1 MKIEKKLI
9 FYIFL
14 IPIVGM
20 LIGTSGGAYL
30 LNYSTQIS
38 EKEGEKFLKQ
48 REIKLQKEKI
58 KLVVDSVINNILV
71 LNKLNVNVINTIKKL
86 YPPKKDKYIFIYKVH
101 DLNGGKNFATMLLNI
116 NRPDLEGKNISDD
129 YKDIKGF
136 KFRQKMLSL
145 IREKGEGFVTYHYKK
160 PHSNKIVLKISYF
173 KYYKPLNLIVASGI
187 YLDDIEQITNNY
199 KTYLKQINTEIT
211 KKLLLISFVILILVF
226 IFTMFISKQIKDEF
240 YKFRKTIAL
249 NEKKLRYK
257 LYIDELTNLKSRK
270 SLLEHIEKNKF
281 ETLILIDIDN
291 FRNINQLF
299 GSDFGDRYLIEFA
312 TLLKQTKKYLK
323 KSISLYRIGPDE
335 FVIASKYDCNKT
347 SEIVKELYQFLTSQK
362 IDIEEEKFDVD
373 ITIVYST
380 FPNPLKKAIL
390 TLQEAKDKNIPI
402 LTYNEITD
410 KNKEKEFF
418 EIKKILKTAIDE
430 DQITPYGQPIMDN
443 EKNIIKYEL
452 LMRIVTPTKVIP
464 PYFLDFAKRA
474 KLYTQISSIMI
485 DKCFEFI
492 KTTDILCSI
501 NIDMQDITNEYVVN
515 KLRKHTKTLNK
526 PVVFEILESES
537 FQNYEELKS
546 FIQEFKQYGVLFA
559 IDDFGSGY
567 SNYSEILEL
576 KPNYLKI
583 DGSLIKNITSSKE
596 NLILIDSILFLTNMI
611 GIKTTAEFVE
621 NEEIFKKLK
630 ALGINEFQGYYFD
643 KPKPLTELKGN
654 K

>member
-38 EKEGEKFLKQ
+38 EKKGEKFLKD
-48 REIKLQKEKI
+48 RELKLQKEKI
-58 KLVVDSVINNILV
+58 KLVVDSVINNIVV
-71 LNKLNVNVINTIKKL
+71 LEKLNIDIIKTIKIL

-101 DLNGGKNFATMLLNI
+101 NLKGGKNFATMLLNI
-116 NRPDLEGKNISDD
+116 NRPDLEGKDISDD
-129 YKDIKGF
+129 YQDIKGF
-136 KFRQKMLSL
+136 KFRKKMLDL
-145 IREKGEGFVTYHYKK
+145 IRKNNEGYVTYHYKK
-160 PHSNKIVLKISYF
+160 PNSNKIVLKISYF
-173 KYYKPLNLIVASGI
+173 KYYKPLNLIIASGI
-187 YLDDIEQITNNY
+187 YLDDIEQITKNY
-199 KTYLKQINTEIT
+199 KNYLTQFNIKII
-211 KKLLLISFVILILVF
+211 KKLLIISFVILLLVLLFTIF
-226 IFTMFISKQIKDEF
+226 IVTQIKNEF

-257 LYIDELTNLKSRK
+257 LYIDELTKLKSRK
-270 SLLEHIEKNKF
+270 SLIEHIEKDKF
-281 ETLILIDIDN
+281 KTLILIDIDN
-291 FRNINQLF
+291 FKNINQLF
-299 GSDFGDRYLIEFA
+299 GTDIGDRYLIEFA
-312 TLLKQTKKYLK
+312 NLLKQAKKHLK
-323 KSISLYRIGPDE
+323 KSISLFRIGADE
-335 FVIASKYDCNKT
+335 FVVTSKYDCNQTKQ
-347 SEIVKELYQFLTSQK
+347 IALDLYTFLTSKK
-362 IDIEEEKFDVD
+362 IKINSEEIDVD
-373 ITIVYST
+373 ITMVYSD

-390 TLQEAKDKNIPI
+390 TLQEAKDTNIPI
-402 LTYNEITD
+402 LTYKNLKN

-430 DQITPYGQPIMDN
+430 NQITPYAQPIVDN

-452 LMRIVTPTKVIP
+452 LMRIVTPSKVIS
-464 PYFLDFAKRA
+464 PYFLDFAKKA

-492 KTTDILCSI
+492 KKTDILCSI
-501 NIDMQDITNEYVVN
+501 NIDMQDITNEQIVN
-515 KLRKHTKTLNK
+515 KLRTNAKNLNK

-537 FQNYEELKS
+537 FQNYEELKN
-546 FIQEFKQYGVLFA
+546 FIREFKKYGVLFA

-576 KPNYLKI
+576 KADYLKI
-583 DGSLIKNITSSKE
+583 DGSLIKNITTSKE

-621 NEEIFKKLK
+621 NEEIFNKLK
-630 ALGINEFQGYYFD
+630 ALGIDEFQGYYFD
-643 KPKPLTELKGN
+643 KPKPLNEIQKF
-654 K
+654 